1 MMGYDQAHMGVHGLI
16 AGLFGCAGESANSSP
31 PSAPSEPVNFKF
43 NAPEE
48 SDAPANKE
56 DSAKSETKKEEP
68 KPPETKKHVFEE
80 SSVPATS
87 CKGLN
92 KNKCQVT
99 LGCAWSTDKTCVAQ

>member
-1 MMGYDQAHMGVHGLI
+1 MTKLTLVFTVVI

-31 PSAPSEPVNFKF
+31 PSAPSDDVDFKY

-48 SDAPANKE
+48 SDAPAKKE
-56 DSAKSETKKEEP
+56 DSAQADTKKEAS
-68 KPPETKKHVFEE
+68 KPPEAKKHVFED

-92 KNKCQVT
+92 ISKCKVT
-99 LGCAWSTDKTCVAQ
+99 LGCAWSTDKTCVGQ

>member
-1 MMGYDQAHMGVHGLI
+1 MTKLTLVFAVVI

-31 PSAPSEPVNFKF
+31 PSSPSEPVDFKF

-48 SDAPANKE
+48 SDTPAKKE
-56 DSAKSETKKEEP
+56 DSEASESKREDS

-92 KNKCQVT
+92 KSKCQVT